1 MTVKQY
7 HFRNGLVLAIS
18 DTTLKKM
25 IDSGEADTVLISTT
39 PIVGR
44 GTFLLEFER
53 VDEKKT
59 VFFWVAGYQGS
70 ILRKVF
76 SMIG

>member
-1 MTVKQY
+1 MTSKQY

-18 DTTLKKM
+18 DITLKKM

-39 PIVGR
+39 PIFVR
-44 GTFLLEFER
+44 GTFLHELEW

-59 VFFWVAGYQGS
+59 SIFFG
-70 ILRKVF
+70 
-76 SMIG
+76 